1 MFAVQTCVVHATCF
15 MPKPNIMSK
24 LPFTINAGGR
34 LLSLERPVVMGIV
47 NVTPDSFYGCSR
59 VGDDELLSRCRAMIE
74 QGAAIID
81 VGACSTRPSGDFVS
95 CDEELERLHRAF
107 ELLDKAFP
115 DAIFSVDT
123 FRARVAR
130 ECVAHHN
137 VAIINDVSGYD
148 WDKDMFDAVCQLNVP
163 YILTHTKGVAGDEPE
178 YANFIPE
185 VVEQLARKLWALRQA
200 GVNDVIVDAGF
211 GFGKSLEQNYALMAA
226 LGQFSLLEAPMLVGI
241 SRKSM
246 ITKVL
251 SVAPADALNGTTV
264 LNTIALMQGANILRV
279 HDVTAAVEAVAIVEK
294 LRECTPVF

>member
-1 MFAVQTCVVHATCF
+1 MR
-15 MPKPNIMSK
+15 K
-24 LPFTINAGGR
+24 LR
-34 LLSLERPVVMGIV
+34 HSSGI
-47 NVTPDSFYGCSR
+47 
-59 VGDDELLSRCRAMIE
+59 L
-74 QGAAIID
+74 
-81 VGACSTRPSGDFVS
+81 
-95 CDEELERLHRAF
+95 
-107 ELLDKAFP
+107 
-115 DAIFSVDT
+115 
-123 FRARVAR
+123 
-130 ECVAHHN
+130 
-137 VAIINDVSGYD
+137 
-148 WDKDMFDAVCQLNVP
+148 CQ
-163 YILTHTKGVAGDEPE
+163 HTKGVAGDEPE

-279 HDVTAAVEAVAIVEK
+279 HDVAAAVEAVAIVEK